1 MKPVKELLKE
11 LTIPEKA
18 ALLEG
23 FESWMTNAVPR
34 LDIPAVYLTD
44 GPLGVRKKAEEKG
57 KGSLGL
63 GKSKPSTAF
72 PASVNIANS
81 WSTEN
86 ARRMGEAIGRECRAY
101 DVQVLLGPALNLKR
115 DPRCGRNFEYYSED
129 PYLAGKL
136 AAAFTAGVQSTGT
149 AACPKHFALNNSEN
163 FRYMGDSVVDE
174 RAARELYL
182 KGFEI
187 CVRESRPKAM
197 MCSYN
202 KINGVHASEN
212 KWLLTDVLRSEWGYD
227 GLVMTDWGATHDRVA
242 GVKAGLD
249 LDMPGGVWENRKA
262 IIRAA
267 ESGKLDTETLD
278 RAVANVL
285 SLVASFQK
293 REKSKVQL
301 PDMLCEHLEIA
312 TEMACDSAVLLKN
325 DGALPLN
332 GEERVLVVG
341 ELFERMRYQGAGSSG
356 LHPAHLVSPRSAFS
370 DAGTKFDYVRGYRE
384 MSGEVDVELEIE
396 ALSAAKN
403 AETILLFGGLT
414 ELFESEGYD
423 RRNLSLP
430 DNQLSLIRKL
440 CAVGKR
446 VIVVLFGGS
455 VIELPF
461 AEEVSAI
468 LHMFLPGEGGGEAT
482 RRVLYGEAEPGGRLS
497 ETWMKTVSDIP
508 FGEQFSTKQIEQ
520 YRENIYV
527 GYRYFDEAPEKI
539 RYPFGYGL
547 SYTAFAY
554 HDLVIR
560 QENGVIFAEV
570 TVENIGTR
578 PGSEV
583 VQLYAGRNETTSV
596 FKTQKELKAFE
607 KVRLTPGESRRV
619 TLAFGEAEL
628 AYYNTAEQRWVLEN
642 GEYPVFIAVSARDI
656 RLSGSVTISGQI
668 SAKAPY
674 SAEVV
679 KAYAEIAACSI
690 SDSAFEET
698 IGRPI
703 PAEPPVQPFT
713 VESPIKDYR
722 GSITGRFL
730 YNCIVKGVAFTGRRI
745 PRLPEG
751 QEKDELIKN
760 QHFLLELL
768 PQNCARSLIQS
779 SGGMAQMNIAR
790 AVTEFANGH
799 ILRSVG
805 ELLRRDKPLP
815 LPCKEAKKW
824 FYE

>member
-1 MKPVKELLKE
+1 MKPVNELLRE

-34 LDIPAVYLTD
+34 LDIPVVYLTD
-44 GPLGVRKKAEEKG
+44 GPLGVRKKADAKG
-57 KGSLGL
+57 EGSLGL
-63 GKSKPSTAF
+63 GKSHPSTAF
-72 PASVNIANS
+72 PASVNMANG

-115 DPRCGRNFEYYSED
+115 DPRCGRSFEYYSED
-129 PYLAGKL
+129 PQLAGKL

-187 CVRESRPKAM
+187 CVRESRPRTM

-212 KWLLTDVLRSEWGYD
+212 KWLLTDVLRGEWGYD

-262 IIRAA
+262 VIQAV
-267 ESGKLDTETLD
+267 ESGELDTDTLD
-278 RAVANVL
+278 RAVTNVL
-285 SLVASFQK
+285 TLVESLQGTEKTNK
-293 REKSKVQL
+293 RLSE
-301 PDMLCEHLEIA
+301 MLREHLDMA
-312 TEMACDSAVLLKN
+312 TEMACDCAVLLKN
-325 DGALPLN
+325 DGVLPLD
-332 GEERVLVVG
+332 GEKNVLVVG
-341 ELFERMRYQGAGSSG
+341 ELFEKMRYQGAGSSG
-356 LHPAHLVSPRSAFS
+356 LHPAHLISPCAAFNA
-370 DAGTKFDYVRGYRE
+370 AGTQFDYVRGYHE

-403 AETILLFGGLT
+403 AETILFFGGLT

-423 RRNLSLP
+423 RRDLSLP

-446 VIVVLFGGS
+446 VVVVLFGGS

-461 AEEVSAI
+461 AEDVSAV

-482 RRVLYGEAEPGGRLS
+482 RRVLYGEAEPAGRLS

-508 FGEQFSTKQIEQ
+508 FGEQFSARQIEQ

-547 SYTAFAY
+547 SYTTFAY
-554 HDLVIR
+554 RELAIR
-560 QENGVIFAEV
+560 QENDAIYAEV
-570 TVENIGTR
+570 TVENTGTR

-583 VQLYAGRNETTSV
+583 VQLYVGKNENTAV
-596 FKTQKELKAFE
+596 FKAQKELKVFE
-607 KVRLTPGESRRV
+607 KLRLAPGESRRI
-619 TLAFGEAEL
+619 TLTVKEEEL

-642 GEYPVFIAVSARDI
+642 GEYPVYIAASARDI
-656 RLSGSVTISGQI
+656 RLSGSVMISGQ
-668 SAKAPY
+668 SSGKAPY
-674 SAEVV
+674 SGETV
-679 KAYAEIAACSI
+679 KAYGNIAACDI
-690 SDSAFEET
+690 SDSVFEET
-698 IGRPI
+698 VGRTI
-703 PAEPPVQPFT
+703 PEEPPVQPFT

-722 GSITGRFL
+722 NTITGRFL
-730 YNCIVKGVAFTGRRI
+730 YNCIVKGVAFTGRKI
-745 PRLPEG
+745 HRLPEG

-768 PQNCARSLIQS
+768 PQNCARSLVQS
-779 SGGMAQMNIAR
+779 SGGLAQMNIAR

-799 ILRSVG
+799 ILRAVG

-815 LPCKEAKKW
+815 LPCKEKKK
-824 FYE
+824 